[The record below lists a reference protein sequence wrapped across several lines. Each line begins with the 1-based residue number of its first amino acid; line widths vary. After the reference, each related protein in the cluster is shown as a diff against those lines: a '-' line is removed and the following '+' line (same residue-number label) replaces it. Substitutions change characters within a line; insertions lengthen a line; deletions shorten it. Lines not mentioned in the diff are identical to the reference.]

1 MLARAARLLLD
12 AVAPLR
18 CAACDSVSDA
28 PICPGCVGEMTAMPV
43 PTPRRMRH
51 GVAFAGFEFDERVR
65 SALHRGK
72 YGGNRRALEALG
84 ALTATRLEAEGARSR
99 LSVPGAV
106 VAVPLGPRRR
116 RQRGYN
122 QSDLIA
128 RVLADAR
135 RVPLVGGL
143 HRVRDTAPQSAR
155 AVEERRTNVA
165 GAFTWKGMP
174 LEGARLWLVDD
185 VLTTGATVEAAASA
199 LALERTSRIDVVVVA
214 VVP

>member
-18 CAACDSVSDA
+18 CAACDCVADT
-28 PICPGCVGEMTAMPV
+28 PICPGCVGDMTVMPV
-43 PTPRRMRH
+43 PPPRRMRH
-51 GVAFAGFEFDERVR
+51 GVAFAGFEFEGSVR

-72 YGGNRRALEALG
+72 YGGDRGALEALG
-84 ALTATRLEAEGARSR
+84 ALTAARLEAQGARSR
-99 LSVPGAV
+99 LAIPDAV

-135 RVPLVGGL
+135 RLPLVDGL
-143 HRVRDTAPQSAR
+143 RRVRDTAPQSAR
-155 AVEERRTNVA
+155 DEDERGTNVA
-165 GAFTWKGMP
+165 GAFAWTGMP
-174 LEGARLWLVDD
+174 VERARLWLVDD
-185 VLTTGATVEAAASA
+185 VLTTGATVKAAATVLEAAGA
-199 LALERTSRIDVVVVA
+199 TRIDVVVVA
-214 VVP
+214 MVP